1 MRRRNTAINAIQS
14 LYDENVELKQKLDL
28 FTKTETNKNHPQPE
42 ENRFAI
48 MCYNIGVDRIMEE
61 MDYRLRGE
69 VVVNKDG
76 TYPSYEQWLERI
88 LTTYRNPFDGK
99 LLREFS
105 VNELVRALEPR
116 LRQKHK
122 EEVEKKRLNDL
133 KKE

>member
-1 MRRRNTAINAIQS
+1 MRRRNAAINAIQS

-28 FTKTETNKNHPQPE
+28 FTKTGTNKNHPQSE

-48 MCYNIGVDRIMEE
+48 MCYNIVVDRIMEE

-76 TYPSYEQWLERI
+76 TYPSYEQWIERI
-88 LTTYRNPFDGK
+88 LTLTAYRNPFDEK

-105 VNELVRALEPR
+105 VNELVLS
-116 LRQKHK
+116 LIHI
-122 EEVEKKRLNDL
+122 
-133 KKE
+133 